1 MGDFLLI
8 SSGETGQTIFMQ
20 TLLEKIV
27 QKNRKWTTEGR
38 VATYIP
44 ELGKASQHAL
54 GITVMTSGGDICTAG
69 DCNTTFTMQSISKP
83 VALMLALMDRGQ
95 QYVFSRVGM
104 EPTADRFDS
113 ITRLE
118 TMEPSKPLNPMIN
131 AGAIAT
137 TAMIKGDTVE
147 EKFFRLL
154 DLVRLLAENKNIDY
168 NRKVYY
174 SERETG
180 DRNRSLAY
188 FMRATGTIEGSVEE
202 ILDLY
207 FRQCAIEVTCRDLS
221 AIGYSIARNGT
232 TFKGTELQIP
242 LWIFRLIKTFMVT
255 CGMYDSSGE
264 FAIKV
269 GVPAKSGVSGGIMA
283 SVPGKMGIGV
293 IGPALDDKG
302 NSIAGI
308 HVLEDLSREFDL
320 SIF

>member
-1 MGDFLLI
+1 
-8 SSGETGQTIFMQ
+8 MQ
-20 TLLEKIV
+20 TLLEKII
-27 QKNRKWTTEGR
+27 QENRQWAAEGQ
-38 VATYIP
+38 VVTYIP
-44 ELGKASQHAL
+44 ELGKASSRAL
-54 GITVMTSGGDICTAG
+54 GITVITTGGHTYTAG
-69 DCNTTFTMQSISKP
+69 DCETTFTMQSISKP

-95 QYVFSRVGM
+95 EYVFSRVGM

-137 TAMIKGDTVE
+137 TAMINGRNVE
-147 EKFFRLL
+147 DKFFRLL
-154 DLVRLLAENKNIDY
+154 NLVRRLAGNKNIDY

-188 FMRATGTIEGSVEE
+188 FMRATGIMDGDVEE

-207 FRQCAIEVTCRDLS
+207 FRQCAIEVTCRDLA
-221 AIGYSIARNGT
+221 AIGYCIANNGVT
-232 TFKGTELQIP
+232 SGGTELQIP
-242 LWIFRLIKTFMVT
+242 RWIFRLVKTFMVT
-255 CGMYDSSGE
+255 CGMYDASGE

-269 GVPAKSGVSGGIMA
+269 GIPAKSGVSGGIMA

-308 HVLEDLSREFDL
+308 RALEDLSKKLDL